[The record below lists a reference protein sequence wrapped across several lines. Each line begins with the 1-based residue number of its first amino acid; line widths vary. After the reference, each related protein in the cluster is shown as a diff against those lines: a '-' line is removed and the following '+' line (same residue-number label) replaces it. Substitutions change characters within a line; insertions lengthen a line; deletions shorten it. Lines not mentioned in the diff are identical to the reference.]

1 MITFKI
7 IVVFN
12 GELEMIYAFLQT
24 VFFLTL
30 MIFDFA
36 HLILSQ
42 SYFVSVLSLGAV
54 DVLVQEFV
62 NFLVVFVVLARAYY
76 LDVVSTFL
84 LGKSHCIF

>member
-12 GELEMIYAFLQT
+12 GKLEMIYAFLQT

-62 NFLVVFVVLARAYY
+62 NFLVVFVVLA
-76 LDVVSTFL
+76 
-84 LGKSHCIF
+84 